1 MAVSKA
7 EQSRKLSD
15 AEKRRLVR
23 AEQISEELVSQG
35 YRKTDLTIGIVRANL
50 LTFVIGIPVVAVA
63 FALFMLV
70 NGTDGFVIGALGN
83 PLLLVAML
91 VLVVVHELIHGL
103 TWSRF
108 TPNGMADIEFGFM
121 KEYLTPYC
129 TCKAPLPKTGYI
141 IGSLAPGVLLGVVPT
156 IVSIAMGSVSL
167 LFLGVIMTLSGG
179 GDALIVALLL
189 RHKSTGAEQ
198 LIFDHPTQAGCIVF
212 ER

>member
-1 MAVSKA
+1 MAVGKA

-103 TWSRF
+103 AWSRF

-156 IVSIAMGSVSL
+156 IVAIAIGSVSL

>member
-15 AEKRRLVR
+15 AEKRRLAR
-23 AEQISEELVSQG
+23 SEQIGAELESQG

-63 FALFMLV
+63 FALFVLV
-70 NGTDGFVIGALGN
+70 NVTDGFGIGALGN

-91 VLVVVHELIHGL
+91 ALVVVHELIHGL
-103 TWSRF
+103 TWIRF

-141 IGSLAPGVLLGVVPT
+141 IGSLAPGVLLGIVPT
-156 IVSIAMGSVSL
+156 IVAIAMGSVSL

-189 RHKSTGAEQ
+189 RHKSAGAEQ

>member
-15 AEKRRLVR
+15 AERRRLER
-23 AEQISEELVSQG
+23 SEQISEGLVSQG
-35 YRKTDLTIGIVRANL
+35 YRKTDLTIGIVRANV

-63 FALFMLV
+63 FALFTLV

-141 IGSLAPGVLLGVVPT
+141 IGSLAPGVLLGIVPT
-156 IVSIAMGSVSL
+156 IVAIAMGSVSL

-189 RHKSTGAEQ
+189 RHKFTGAEQ
-198 LIFDHPTQAGCIVF
+198 LIFDHPTQAGCLVF

>member
-1 MAVSKA
+1 MAVGKA

-63 FALFMLV
+63 FALFVLV

-91 VLVVVHELIHGL
+91 ALVVVHELIHGL

-141 IGSLAPGVLLGVVPT
+141 VGSLAPGVLLGIVPT
-156 IVSIAMGSVSL
+156 LVAIAMGSVPL
-167 LFLGVIMTLSGG
+167 WFLGIIMTLSAG

-189 RHKSTGAEQ
+189 GHRSNASEQ